1 MNIVEFCLLLLVFL
15 VTSIVGVVTG
25 SNSLITVPVMFQ
37 FNIEPRVAVA
47 TNMFGLVFM
56 TAGSTIPFLRQK
68 TVDLKKVSPLL
79 VITAVSSAIGAMLV
93 GYISADGIKTLV
105 SVSMI
110 AVAIFI
116 LAKPG
121 AGTSDDERP
130 ARPGIIAYG
139 IAFGLG
145 IYGGLF
151 SGGYVTI
158 LTVVLVAFFGMR
170 FSESVA
176 ATKLVNLVSSGIA
189 SILFMWQGLVDYT
202 LGFWLAAAMFVG
214 GYIGAHYAAR
224 MNDVWLKRI
233 FLAAVLILALKIIYD
248 LVL

>member
-1 MNIVEFCLLLLVFL
+1 MNIAEFALILLIFL
-15 VTSIVGVVTG
+15 VTSIIGVVTG

-37 FNIEPRVAVA
+37 FHIEPRVAVA

-68 TVDLKKVSPLL
+68 TVEIRKVSPLL
-79 VITAVSSAIGAMLV
+79 IITAVSSALGAMLV
-93 GYISADGIKTLV
+93 SRISAEGIKTLV

-110 AVAIFI
+110 AVAIFVLVKPGSGTSEAERPVTPGI
-116 LAKPG
+116 LAY
-121 AGTSDDERP
+121 A
-130 ARPGIIAYG
+130 

-145 IYGGLF
+145 VYGGLF

-158 LTVVLVAFFGMR
+158 MTVVLVAFFGMR

-176 ATKLVNLVSSGIA
+176 ATKLINLVSSGIA

-202 LGFWLAAAMFVG
+202 LGFWLAATMFVG

-233 FLAAVLILALKIIYD
+233 FLAAVLLLAIKIIYD
-248 LVL
+248 LIF

>member
-1 MNIVEFCLLLLVFL
+1 MNIAEFALILFIFL
-15 VTSIVGVVTG
+15 VTSIIGVVTG

-37 FNIEPRVAVA
+37 FHIEPRVAVA

-56 TAGSTIPFLRQK
+56 TAGSTIPFLRQR
-68 TVDLKKVSPLL
+68 TVEIKKVSPLL
-79 VITAVSSAIGAMLV
+79 IITAVSSALGATLV
-93 GYISADGIKTLV
+93 SRISAEGIKTLV

-110 AVAIFI
+110 AVAIFVLVKPGSGTSEAERPVTPGI
-116 LAKPG
+116 LAY
-121 AGTSDDERP
+121 A
-130 ARPGIIAYG
+130 

-145 IYGGLF
+145 VYGGLF

-158 LTVVLVAFFGMR
+158 MTVVLVAFFGMR

-176 ATKLVNLVSSGIA
+176 ATKLINLVSSGIA

-202 LGFWLAAAMFVG
+202 LGFWLAATMFVG

-233 FLAAVLILALKIIYD
+233 FLAAVLLLAIKIIYD
-248 LVL
+248 LIF

>member
-1 MNIVEFCLLLLVFL
+1 MNIAELALLLFIFL
-15 VTSIVGVVTG
+15 ITSIVGVVTG

-37 FNIEPRVAVA
+37 FHIEPRVAVA

-79 VITAVSSAIGAMLV
+79 IITAVSSALGAMLV
-93 GYISADGIKTLV
+93 SYISADGIKTLV

-110 AVAIFI
+110 AVAIFV
-116 LAKPG
+116 LVKPG
-121 AGTSDDERP
+121 SGTSEE
-130 ARPGIIAYG
+130 AKAVTPGKLAYAL
-139 IAFGLG
+139 AFGLG
-145 IYGGLF
+145 VYGGLF

-158 LTVVLVAFFGMR
+158 MTVVLVAFFGMR
-170 FSESVA
+170 FSESIA
-176 ATKLVNLVSSGIA
+176 ATKLINLVSSGIA
-189 SILFMWQGLVDYT
+189 STLFMWQGLVNYT
-202 LGFWLAAAMFVG
+202 LGFWLAVTMFIG

-233 FLAAVLILALKIIYD
+233 FLAAVLLLAIKIIYD
-248 LVL
+248 VIF

>member
-1 MNIVEFCLLLLVFL
+1 MNIAEFALILFIFL
-15 VTSIVGVVTG
+15 VTSVIGVVTG

-56 TAGSTIPFLRQK
+56 TAGSAIPFIRQK

-93 GYISADGIKTLV
+93 GYISAAGIKTLV

-110 AVAIFI
+110 AVAIFVLIKPGSGTSEEARAITPGI
-116 LAKPG
+116 LAY
-121 AGTSDDERP
+121 A
-130 ARPGIIAYG
+130 
-139 IAFGLG
+139 IAFALG

-158 LTVVLVAFFGMR
+158 MTVVLVAFFGMR
-170 FSESVA
+170 FSESIA
-176 ATKLVNLVSSGIA
+176 ATKLINLVSSGIA
-189 SILFMWQGLVDYT
+189 TILFMWQGLVDYT
-202 LGFWLAAAMFVG
+202 LGFWLAATMFIG

-233 FLAAVLILALKIIYD
+233 FLAAVLLLALKIIYD
-248 LVL
+248 LIV

>member
-1 MNIVEFCLLLLVFL
+1 MNIVEFALMLFIFL
-15 VTSIVGVVTG
+15 VTSIIGVVTG

-37 FNIEPRVAVA
+37 FHIEPRVAVA

-56 TAGSTIPFLRQK
+56 TAGSTIPFLRQR
-68 TVDLKKVSPLL
+68 TVDIKKVSPLL
-79 VITAVSSAIGAMLV
+79 IITAVSSAIGAMLV
-93 GYISADGIKTLV
+93 SRISAEGIKTLV

-110 AVAIFI
+110 AVAIFVLVKPGSGTSEEDGSVKPGI
-116 LAKPG
+116 LAY
-121 AGTSDDERP
+121 A
-130 ARPGIIAYG
+130 

-145 IYGGLF
+145 VYGGLF

-158 LTVVLVAFFGMR
+158 MTVVLVAFFGMR
-170 FSESVA
+170 FSESIA
-176 ATKLVNLVSSGIA
+176 ATKLINLVSSGIA

-202 LGFWLAAAMFVG
+202 LGFWLAATMFVG

-233 FLAAVLILALKIIYD
+233 FLAAVLLLAIKIIYD
-248 LVL
+248 LIF

>member
-1 MNIVEFCLLLLVFL
+1 MNIAEFAILLVIFL

-25 SNSLITVPVMFQ
+25 SNSLITVPAMFQ
-37 FNIEPRVAVA
+37 FHIEPRVAVA

-56 TAGSTIPFLRQK
+56 TAGSTIPFIRQK

-79 VITAVSSAIGAMLV
+79 IITAVSSALGAMLV
-93 GYISADGIKTLV
+93 GHISAEGIKTLV

-116 LAKPG
+116 VVNPG
-121 AGTSDDERP
+121 KGTTAEVRP
-130 ARPGIIAYG
+130 ARPGVIAYG
-139 IAFGLG
+139 LIFALG
-145 IYGGLF
+145 VYGGLF

-170 FSESVA
+170 FSESIA
-176 ATKLVNLVSSGIA
+176 ATKLVNLVSSTIA
-189 SILFMWQGLVDYT
+189 SVLFMWQGLVDYT
-202 LGFWLAAAMFVG
+202 LGIWLAAAMFVG
-214 GYIGAHYAAR
+214 GYVGAHYAAR

-233 FLAAVLILALKIIYD
+233 FLIAVFLLALKIIFD
-248 LVL
+248 LVF